1 MTGPVGTGAHA
12 HGPTRPTAPPRH
24 ARPGAAGRSTGAAAP
39 YRHDLDG
46 LRALAVVLVAV
57 YHVWV
62 HRVSGGVDVFL
73 MLSGFFVAGGLLRSF
88 ARGTPVRL
96 RTYLPRLARRLLPA
110 LVLVLAAVLV
120 ASAVLLPRTRW
131 TGVSGDVLGSLLYAE
146 NWRLAAAEQAYGA
159 ADVGQSPLQHVW
171 SLSVQGQLFVG
182 LPILL
187 LLVWWSAGRAAV
199 ARRLMIVHA
208 TVLAAAVASF
218 AYAVVAV
225 RADQATAYYDTFA
238 RAWEYLAGAL
248 LALLVTR
255 VRLPGAWGLVAGW
268 AGLAL
273 VVASG
278 VLVDGAALFPGP
290 ATLVPLAGAALVV
303 VAGAPGPRGI
313 AVADAWSVSRLLARS
328 PVARAGGY
336 AYAFYLWHWPVLVFT
351 IVLRDRPVGW
361 LAGVAVL
368 GLAAVLAVLTKHL
381 VEDVLRRDPR
391 DPRDVRD
398 ATPARPPRWALRPL
412 VVAVTATVA
421 IAPLVWNAHVL
432 SIQRSYQSTVQDA
445 DVAAYPGALS
455 VLEPGAYAAATAD
468 PVPAVETVAEDT
480 SRVVPDGCMTGN
492 RESDVKRCSYGPE
505 DATTVVA
512 LVGAS
517 HSEHWFAAL
526 EPIAERRGFRVVPV
540 LKAGCL
546 FLDPEDSV
554 GDGECATWQREAM
567 DYVLSVEPD
576 VVITTSTRPTM
587 SDGSRETVP
596 DEYVRAWERL
606 AQDDIPV
613 VAIRDNPWLPFWM
626 PECAAVHGS
635 DSDECAVAWEDV
647 LDDVDPSLDAVQ
659 ELWNTTILDFNDVL
673 CPDRV
678 CRPVQGNRFVY
689 RDDNHLTATYAV
701 TLSPVFDERF
711 GVATG
716 WW

>member
-1 MTGPVGTGAHA
+1 MTGAVGAGARSP
-12 HGPTRPTAPPRH
+12 GPTRPTTPRH
-24 ARPGAAGRSTGAAAP
+24 ARSGAAGRSTGAATS

-46 LRALAVVLVAV
+46 LRALAVLLVAV

-131 TGVSGDVLGSLLYAE
+131 TGISGDVLGSLLYAE

-171 SLSVQGQLFVG
+171 SLSVQGQLFVV
-182 LPILL
+182 LPVLL
-187 LLVWWSAGRAAV
+187 VLVWWAAGRAGIA
-199 ARRLMIVHA
+199 ARLAIVHA
-208 TVLAAAVASF
+208 TVVTGAVASF
-218 AYAVVAV
+218 VYAVVAV
-225 RADQATAYYDTFA
+225 RADQAFAYYDTLA

-255 VRLPGAWGLVAGW
+255 VRLAGAWGVVAGW
-268 AGLAL
+268 VGLAL

-303 VAGAPGPRGI
+303 VAGTPDPRGI
-313 AVADAWSVSRLLARS
+313 AVAPAWSVSRLLAWA

-361 LAGVAVL
+361 LAGVGVL
-368 GLAAVLAVLTKHL
+368 GLSAVLAVLTKQL

-391 DPRDVRD
+391 DARG
-398 ATPARPPRWALRPL
+398 ATRTRPPRWVLRPL
-412 VVAVTATVA
+412 VAVVTVTVAVV
-421 IAPLVWNAHVL
+421 PLAWHAHVL
-432 SIQRSYQSTVQDA
+432 SVQRSYQGTLQDV

-455 VLEPGAYAAATAD
+455 VLEPGAYAAAAAD
-468 PVPAVETVAEDT
+468 PVPAVEAVLEDT
-480 SRVVPDGCMTGN
+480 SRVVLDGCMTGDG
-492 RESDVKRCSYGPE
+492 ESDVKRCSYGPE
-505 DATTVVA
+505 DAATVVA

-526 EPIAERRGFRVVPV
+526 EPIADRRGFRVVPV

-546 FLDPEDSV
+546 FLDPEDGDV
-554 GDGECATWQREAM
+554 DGECATWQRDAM
-567 DYVLSVEPD
+567 DYVLSLEPD
-576 VVITTSTRPTM
+576 VVITTSTRPTK
-587 SDGSRETVP
+587 SDGPREVVP
-596 DEYVRAWERL
+596 DAYVRVWERL
-606 AQDDIPV
+606 ALDDVPV
-613 VAIRDNPWLPFWM
+613 VAIRDNPWLPYWM
-626 PECAAVHGS
+626 PECATVHGS
-635 DSDECAVAWEDV
+635 ESDECAVAWEDV
-647 LDDVDPSLDAVQ
+647 LDDVDPALDAVQ
-659 ELWNTTILDFNDVL
+659 ELWNTTVLDLNDVL

-701 TLSPVFDERF
+701 TLSPVLDERL